1 MKYLSLFIILLF
13 TVSNI
18 NSQNTLLGTIHDN
31 NNQSIEVTIY
41 IPKLEKGTISDL
53 NGNFKLEQI
62 PNGTF
67 NVLYSSL
74 GYVTISKK
82 ITFLNNQSV
91 TQNIIMLESAIE
103 MDEVIIST
111 PFHKLQGENVMKVE
125 RLSAKELSKSGIIT
139 LSDGISKIPGVTSI
153 STGIGIGKPVIRGLS
168 SNRVLTYTQGVRL
181 ENQQFGEEHGLGVN
195 AEGVKSIEVIKG
207 PASLLYG
214 SDAIGGVLYINPEEF
229 ANQGQTS
236 ASFKSAYFTNTLG
249 SLNTMGFKTSTSKFK
264 FLVRGT
270 YATHSDY
277 KTGDD
282 ERVTLSRFNE
292 SDIKGGIRYQDSKI
306 KTTLRY
312 NYNQSKIGIPEE
324 IGEQTTSKDM
334 ELPYQK
340 IDNHVVSLDT
350 KLFFNKSSLNVVL
363 GYLFNDR
370 NEFEDSMF
378 DPALRLKLN
387 TYNYN
392 VKYNLPDL
400 GNFETLVGIQGMYQ
414 INKNFGEEI
423 LIPDATKNDFGIMAT
438 THYHF
443 ENIGFQ
449 GGIRFDTRSIKT
461 DQVAQVGEQE
471 YIPQIDKNFSSFNA
485 ALGMNANFSKTFGIR
500 LNFSSG
506 FRAPNL
512 AELASNGVHEG
523 TNRYEIGNSELIN
536 EQSFQSDLL
545 IEFENDHFEIY
556 ANGFYNYIND
566 YVYLDPTN
574 EIIDENQVYR
584 YTQSNAYLY
593 GGEFGLH
600 IHPHPLDWLHFESS
614 FETVTA
620 KQTNDDYLP
629 LQPANSL
636 SNTIRT
642 EFEGT
647 SFFKNPFFSITLV
660 STFEQDKTSQFESL
674 TKAYNLLDIG
684 IGSNLGF
691 KKVATVIGIYVNN
704 LTDES
709 YVSHLSRLKAD
720 GIANIGRTFKFS
732 LSLSL

>member
-1 MKYLSLFIILLF
+1 MKNLSLFIIILF
-13 TVSNI
+13 TVTNSI
-18 NSQNTLLGTIHDN
+18 SQNTLLGTIQDE
-31 NNQSIEVTIY
+31 NNQSIEATIY
-41 IPKLEKGTISDL
+41 IPKLEKGTISELD
-53 NGNFKLEQI
+53 GNYKLGQI
-62 PNGTF
+62 PNGVF

-74 GYVTISKK
+74 GYLTISKK

-91 TQNIIMLESAIE
+91 NQNIILLKSAIE

-125 RLSAKELSKSGIIT
+125 RLSAKELSKSGSIT
-139 LSDGISKIPGVTSI
+139 LSDGITKIPGVNAI
-153 STGIGIGKPVIRGLS
+153 STGTGIGKPVIRGLS
-168 SNRVLTYTQGVRL
+168 SNRVLTFTQGVRL
-181 ENQQFGEEHGLGVN
+181 ENQQFGGEHGLGVS

-214 SDAIGGVLYINPEEF
+214 SDVIGGVLYINPEEF
-229 ANQGQTS
+229 ANQDQTS
-236 ASFKSAYFTNTLG
+236 ASFKSVYFTNTLG
-249 SLNTMGFKTSTSKFK
+249 FLNTIGFKTSPSKFK

-270 YATHSDY
+270 CATHSDY

-292 SDIKGGIRYQDSKI
+292 SDIKSGIRYQDSKI

-312 NYNQSKIGIPEE
+312 NYNQSNIGIPEE
-324 IGEQTTSKDM
+324 IGVQTTSKEM

-350 KLFFNKSSLNVVL
+350 KLFFNRSSLDVIL
-363 GYLFNDR
+363 GYLLNDR
-370 NEFEDSMF
+370 NEFEDSKF

-400 GNFETLVGIQGMYQ
+400 GNFETFVGVQGMYQ
-414 INKNFGEEI
+414 TNKNFGEEV

-443 ENIGFQ
+443 KNIGIQ
-449 GGIRFDTRSIKT
+449 GGIRLDTRSIKT
-461 DQVAQVGEQE
+461 DQVAQEGEQE
-471 YIPQIDKNFSSFNA
+471 FIPETDKKYSSFNA
-485 ALGMNANFSKTFGIR
+485 ALGVNSNFSKSFGIR

-523 TNRYEIGNSELIN
+523 TNRYEVGNSNLIN

-545 IEFENDHFEIY
+545 VEFKNDHFEIY

-566 YVYLDPTN
+566 YIYLEPTN
-574 EIIDENQVYR
+574 EMIDDYQVYR
-584 YTQSNAYLY
+584 YTQNNAYLY

-614 FETVTA
+614 FETVTGI
-620 KQTNDDYLP
+620 QTNGDYLP
-629 LQPANSL
+629 LQPANTL

-647 SFFKNPFFSITLV
+647 SFFKNPFFSIALV
-660 STFEQDKTSQFESL
+660 SAFDQNNTSQFESL
-674 TKAYNLLDIG
+674 TEAYNLLDIG
-684 IGSNLGF
+684 IGSNLNI
-691 KKVATVIGIYVNN
+691 KKVDAFVGIHINN
-704 LTDES
+704 LTDET
-709 YVSHLSRLKAD
+709 YISHLSRLKAD
-720 GIANIGRTFKFS
+720 GIANMGRTVKLS